1 MRLEILHIYG
11 YGSIEKMELSLKD
24 ITVLYGENE
33 AGKSTIRSFIKSI
46 LFGFPIRG
54 QYRYEPKSGA
64 AYGGAITMMTEEYGR
79 IRVERLPKQAVGEVI
94 VYFSDGMQGGEEVLQ
109 QLLKGID
116 IGLFESVFSFDMH
129 GLQNIRRVSREDL
142 GNYLFSAGAVG
153 TDILVRMEK
162 ELSSEIEALFKPNGR
177 KPIIN
182 AGLQELAKLGDSV
195 KKWHAK
201 LDAYEEWQR
210 KKRECEE
217 HVAALRMEQEQ
228 LRLHM
233 QDCETMRTLQPL
245 LLQRQKDEDFLH
257 TFSAVSFPING
268 IARYEALMAE
278 WKPIRARMETLEQ
291 KIQDETRML
300 NELRVSANLLKREAL
315 VDECRLGH
323 MSYESEK
330 QELELMN
337 RSIVQMKEDLFT
349 LQESTGVLHDVQ
361 EIDTSLAAKEAMRQL
376 VQTAQ
381 RLSEQ
386 KHQLDE
392 RFTEVKAQLEEQEE
406 RVRHIKGNREG
417 RAHNQKK
424 NISFANIKMLA
435 VGLAISIFLFAA
447 GLLIGIK
454 GLSIFSL
461 VLFAGIIVFWMMN
474 RTPHNDAVKQLEEVE
489 VFKLQQAEK
498 AYERI
503 LQQYEEWEQASYGL
517 QQETE
522 RMRKAYALPHS
533 LPHAQLLLAFEK
545 LEKMKR
551 LQREIILKTKQ
562 CEDILKRTKQFEQ
575 KVLVLKQEF
584 KISSSSV
591 SGILHSIY
599 ALMQDEKEKQVKK
612 QRGMELLAEKQ
623 AEYEELQHAHAAYVK
638 ERDELWQEAAVSSEE
653 SFYQRGKEYEAA
665 ESMKKQLS
673 FADTQIKILQERLHY
688 VDITNRTVW
697 IDNYEAL
704 YQTYIKEMQ
713 RIQQAERQLQEQIVQ
728 YQAEITGLE
737 EGGAYPELLH
747 EWEVRKENLR
757 EQMKK
762 WAAYNIAKAI
772 LEKTKARYH
781 DEQLP
786 RTLEAA
792 EQYFLHLTNGRY
804 QRVFAPTDES
814 VFIVERTDGMRFA
827 AHELSQATAEQL
839 YLSLRL
845 ALADTLDRKL
855 PLVIDDSF
863 VHFDQER
870 TERAISLLH
879 HIAQK
884 RQVIFFTCHT
894 HLLSLFDTAE
904 TIQLKGAEFV

>member
-1 MRLEILHIYG
+1 MKLEILHIYG
-11 YGSIEKMELSLKD
+11 YGSIEKMDLSLKD

-79 IRVERLPKQAVGEVI
+79 IRVERIPKQSVGEVI

-129 GLQNIRRVSREDL
+129 GLQNIRQVSRTDL

-153 TDILVRMEK
+153 TDILLRMEK

-182 AGLQELAKLGDSV
+182 AGLQELAKLGESV
-195 KKWHAK
+195 KKWRTK
-201 LDAYEEWQR
+201 LGLYEEWQR

-217 HVAALRMEQEQ
+217 QMAALRIEQEQ
-228 LRLHM
+228 IRLHI
-233 QDCETMRTLQPL
+233 QDCETMQTLQPL

-257 TFSAVSFPING
+257 TFSAVSFPVNG

-278 WKPIRARMETLEQ
+278 WKPIRARMAALEQ
-291 KIQDETRML
+291 KIQDETRIL
-300 NELRVSANLLKREAL
+300 NELRVSADLLKQEAL
-315 VDECRLGH
+315 VDECRLSH

-337 RSIVQMKEDLFT
+337 RSIAQMKKDLLT
-349 LQESTGVLHDVQ
+349 LQESTGVLRDVQ

-406 RVRHIKGNREG
+406 RVQHIKGKRKG
-417 RAHNQKK
+417 HAHK
-424 NISFANIKMLA
+424 STSHANIKVLA
-435 VGLAISIFLFAA
+435 VGLVISIFLFAA
-447 GLLIGIK
+447 GLLIGVT

-461 VLFAGIIVFWMMN
+461 VLFAGTVVFWMMN
-474 RTPHNDAVKQLEEVE
+474 RAPRNDVVKQLEEVE
-489 VFKLQQAEK
+489 LFKLQQAEK
-498 AYERI
+498 LYERI
-503 LQQYEEWEQASYGL
+503 LQQYEEWEQTSYEL
-517 QQETE
+517 EKETE
-522 RMRKAYALPHS
+522 RIRNKYALPHS
-533 LPHAQLLLAFEK
+533 LPHSQLLSAFEK
-545 LEKMKR
+545 LEKMKQ
-551 LQREIILKTKQ
+551 LQREIMLKTQ
-562 CEDILKRTKQFEQ
+562 QYEDIMKRTKQFEQ
-575 KVLVLKQEF
+575 KVLVLKQSF
-584 KISSSSV
+584 HVASGSIS
-591 SGILHSIY
+591 GMLHSIY
-599 ALMQDEKEKQVKK
+599 ALVQAEKEKQVKK
-612 QRGMELLAEKQ
+612 QRVIEELAEKQ

-638 ERDELWQEAAVSSEE
+638 ERDELWQAAAASSEE
-653 SFYQRGKEYEAA
+653 SFYQRGKEYE
-665 ESMKKQLS
+665 EVQSIKRQLS
-673 FADTQIKILQERLHY
+673 FMNTQINILQERLHL
-688 VDITNRTVW
+688 VDITKRTIW
-697 IDNYEAL
+697 INNYEEL
-704 YQTYIKEMQ
+704 YETYTKELQRMQQT
-713 RIQQAERQLQEQIVQ
+713 ERQLQEQIAK
-728 YQAEITGLE
+728 YQVEITGLE
-737 EGGAYPELLH
+737 DGGAYPELLH

-762 WAAYNIAKAI
+762 WAAYSVAKTM

-786 RTLEAA
+786 RTLESA
-792 EQYFLHLTNGRY
+792 EQYFIHLTNGRY
-804 QRVFAPTDES
+804 QRVFAPKDES
-814 VFIVERTDGMRFA
+814 GFIVERKDGIRFA

-863 VHFDQER
+863 VHFDRER
-870 TERAISLLH
+870 TERAVSLLH

-884 RQVIFFTCHT
+884 RQVIFFTCHA
-894 HLLSLFDTAE
+894 HLLAFFDNSE